1 MGKTPGFYFR
11 LVLICSWQKLHIFHL
26 YVHPVSSVMANRKQR
41 CCLCVEPLQM
51 GGVILTSKG
60 GEANTRYRWKETV
73 LTTAASAVQV
83 FFFLFF
89 F

>member
-1 MGKTPGFYFR
+1 
-11 LVLICSWQKLHIFHL
+11 
-26 YVHPVSSVMANRKQR
+26 
-41 CCLCVEPLQM
+41 M

-83 FFFLFF
+83 FSFFFFLRRDEPVYHHTGKKNVGLTGNSDWNM
-89 F
+89 